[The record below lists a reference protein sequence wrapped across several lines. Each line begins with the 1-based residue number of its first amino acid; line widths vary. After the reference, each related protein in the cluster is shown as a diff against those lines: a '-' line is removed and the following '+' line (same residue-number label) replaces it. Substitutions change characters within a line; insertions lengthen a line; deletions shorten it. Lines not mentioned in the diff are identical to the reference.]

1 MDKPLRFQGRL
12 LVPAERRATWTFVM
26 LPRSASQKLPT
37 RGQVPVRG
45 TLNQSP
51 FRGLLE
57 PDGNRGHWLK
67 IAASLMRKSGMKPG
81 ESGTFELSPSEH
93 ESPVPADL
101 RRSLA
106 GVAEAS
112 ATWKALTP
120 AARRDWIHWITSA
133 KQEATRARRIAS
145 ACDMLASG
153 KRRVC
158 CFDRS
163 GAFSKSLASPK
174 IRQV

>member
-1 MDKPLRFQGRL
+1 MKKPLRFKGRL
-12 LVPAERRATWTFVM
+12 LVPEQKRATWAFVL
-26 LPRSASQKLPT
+26 LPKSVSQKLPT

-45 TLNQSP
+45 MLNVSP

-57 PDGNRGHWLK
+57 PDGKRGHWFK
-67 IAASLMRKSGMKPG
+67 IAASLMRKAGIKPG
-81 ESGTFELSPSEH
+81 ESGNFELSPSED
-93 ESPVPADL
+93 ESPVPAGL
-101 RRSLA
+101 RKSLA
-106 GVAEAS
+106 GVPDAR

-133 KQEATRARRIAS
+133 KQEATRARRVSA

-174 IRQV
+174 IREE